1 MRKVKNHFYYNEK
14 IFYCFK
20 LFTEPEPSQNSLS
33 SLLCFL
39 RVHFAC
45 VKTTFALILAHIQA
59 KLMNI
64 VIGIGR
70 KASNRRRQSRI

>member
-1 MRKVKNHFYYNEK
+1 MQKVKNHFYYNKK
-14 IFYCFK
+14 ISYYFK

-45 VKTTFALILAHIQA
+45 VKTLFALNLAHIQA
-59 KLMNI
+59 KLMII

-70 KASNRRRQSRI
+70 KASNRRPQSRI

>member
-1 MRKVKNHFYYNEK
+1 MRKVKNHFFYNEK

-20 LFTEPEPSQNSLS
+20 LFTEPKPSQNSLS

-45 VKTTFALILAHIQA
+45 VKTTFALNLAHIQA
-59 KLMNI
+59 KLMII
-64 VIGIGR
+64 VIGIRG
-70 KASNRRRQSRI
+70 KASNRRRQNRI